1 MRILFWRVER
11 LSAHTDPTRVRVD
24 IERHPEAYFYKW
36 IVADPKHRRLN
47 KRELHELD
55 MRVAKYVAILNDN
68 APSQREHKTVFAS
81 L

>member
-11 LSAHTDPTRVRVD
+11 LSTHSDQTRVRID
-24 IERHPEAYFYKW
+24 IERHPQAYFYKW
-36 IVADPKHRRLN
+36 IVADPKSRRLN

-55 MRVAKYVAILNDN
+55 MRVAKYVATLNDN
-68 APSQREHKTVFAS
+68 APQQREHRTVCAT